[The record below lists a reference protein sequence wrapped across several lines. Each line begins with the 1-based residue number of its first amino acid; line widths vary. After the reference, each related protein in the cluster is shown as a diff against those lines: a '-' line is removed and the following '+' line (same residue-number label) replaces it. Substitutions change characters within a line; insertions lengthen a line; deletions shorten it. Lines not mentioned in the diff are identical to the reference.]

1 MSKSSYA
8 FGRLESRSDKIRSI
22 ILSRR
27 LRGLFAAIGGAI
39 VFAAFTGI
47 TFALLERAPAKPS
60 EKVAVAAERPA
71 PRAIGSS
78 SRPKSDIRRSQATA
92 PPAPTPAQAEE
103 QPAEES
109 PRQPVV
115 APGAAARELPGSVAA
130 PVTASVFERYPGPP
144 PRAAEPARE
153 EVTASSPDRPMQ
165 SRSAA
170 PEEKTWPVVPRQ
182 ATNQGTEA
190 KAGVPTGCL
199 PESLRAVLS
208 DLQARFGPVEVIATT
223 HLTTDNHSRGSTRD
237 KLHQSCKAVDIRT
250 ARDPREVLAYLK
262 SRPEVGGINSYRN
275 RVVHFD
281 LNANY
286 RAAGGREAEA
296 AGRSMRR

>member
-1 MSKSSYA
+1 MSKCSYA

-22 ILSRR
+22 ILSKR
-27 LRGLFAAIGGAI
+27 LRGLLGAIGAAVI
-39 VFAAFTGI
+39 FAVFAGI
-47 TFALLERAPAKPS
+47 TFALMERAPSKPA
-60 EKVAVAAERPA
+60 EKIALAAERPA
-71 PRAIGSS
+71 ARSLGTS
-78 SRPKSDIRRSQATA
+78 SRPKSEIRRSQAAA
-92 PPAPTPAQAEE
+92 PATPTRVEE
-103 QPAEES
+103 PPAEEP
-109 PRQPVV
+109 PRPPGV
-115 APGAAARELPGSVAA
+115 APSAGPRELPGSVAA

-153 EVTASSPDRPMQ
+153 QVTAFAEERPTESP
-165 SRSAA
+165 SAA
-170 PEEKTWPVVPRQ
+170 LEEKTWPVVPRQ
-182 ATNQGTEA
+182 AASSRTEA
-190 KAGVPTGCL
+190 KAGVPTDCL

-208 DLQARFGPVEVIATT
+208 DLQARFGPVEIIATT

-286 RAAGGREAEA
+286 RAAGGREAA
-296 AGRSMRR
+296 AGRR